1 MCIRWTMV
9 AAVLAAT
16 VAGGA
21 GATDEPQQALRVV
34 AAVDVGGAPS
44 GMVVA
49 DGDLWVSLA
58 VDGVVRIDQ
67 ATNTVVARIDRPM
80 VGLAAGYGS
89 VWGIDVFRDVLLQI
103 DPGTNRITRE
113 IPVGEMPTGI
123 AAGFGSVWVANTLDG
138 TVTRV
143 DPVSGEAIATIPLGT
158 GPIWPGGIV
167 AGPRGIWLVSGDGNV
182 VSRIDPTRSRVA
194 AQFPLPG
201 ARSLAVTGGTIW
213 VGLARSEMLVQIGAE
228 RIRTLRLRGLRADG
242 YGPRLAGGASLWLAV
257 PGRVARLGSVRA
269 TLRLPVKH
277 FVSAIVAGDSVWVAD
292 QTTEQILRVG

>member
-89 VWGIDVFRDVLLQI
+89 RCGIDVFRDVLLQI

-123 AAGFGSVWVANTLDG
+123 GGRLRLAVLGRRIRSTARD
-138 TVTRV
+138 TRR
-143 DPVSGEAIATIPLGT
+143 PGSGEAIATIPLGT

-167 AGPRGIWLVSGDGNV
+167 AGPARDLARLRGRQRRQPN
-182 VSRIDPTRSRVA
+182 RSDEVPRRRAV
-194 AQFPLPG
+194 PLPG
-201 ARSLAVTGGTIW
+201 AAPSP
-213 VGLARSEMLVQIGAE
+213 S
-228 RIRTLRLRGLRADG
+228 RGHHLGR
-242 YGPRLAGGASLWLAV
+242 
-257 PGRVARLGSVRA
+257 PG
-269 TLRLPVKH
+269 
-277 FVSAIVAGDSVWVAD
+277 
-292 QTTEQILRVG
+292 EE

>member
-158 GPIWPGGIV
+158 GPIWPG
-167 AGPRGIWLVSGDGNV
+167 RN
-182 VSRIDPTRSRVA
+182 RRRS
-194 AQFPLPG
+194 
-201 ARSLAVTGGTIW
+201 ARDLA
-213 VGLARSEMLVQIGAE
+213 
-228 RIRTLRLRGLRADG
+228 RLRGRQRRQQNRSDEV
-242 YGPRLAGGASLWLAV
+242 PRRRAV
-257 PGRVARLGSVRA
+257 PAARRPLPCRHGGHHLGRPG
-269 TLRLPVKH
+269 
-277 FVSAIVAGDSVWVAD
+277 
-292 QTTEQILRVG
+292 EE

>member
-80 VGLAAGYGS
+80 VWRWPQVTGPSGRSTSSADRAASDRSGHES
-89 VWGIDVFRDVLLQI
+89 HHPR
-103 DPGTNRITRE
+103 DPGR
-113 IPVGEMPTGI
+113 
-123 AAGFGSVWVANTLDG
+123 
-138 TVTRV
+138 
-143 DPVSGEAIATIPLGT
+143 
-158 GPIWPGGIV
+158 
-167 AGPRGIWLVSGDGNV
+167 
-182 VSRIDPTRSRVA
+182 
-194 AQFPLPG
+194 
-201 ARSLAVTGGTIW
+201 
-213 VGLARSEMLVQIGAE
+213 
-228 RIRTLRLRGLRADG
+228 
-242 YGPRLAGGASLWLAV
+242 
-257 PGRVARLGSVRA
+257 
-269 TLRLPVKH
+269 
-277 FVSAIVAGDSVWVAD
+277 
-292 QTTEQILRVG
+292 

>member
-103 DPGTNRITRE
+103 DPGTNRITERSR
-113 IPVGEMPTGI
+113 
-123 AAGFGSVWVANTLDG
+123 SVRCRRAS
-138 TVTRV
+138 R
-143 DPVSGEAIATIPLGT
+143 PASARSG
-158 GPIWPGGIV
+158 
-167 AGPRGIWLVSGDGNV
+167 
-182 VSRIDPTRSRVA
+182 SRIRST
-194 AQFPLPG
+194 
-201 ARSLAVTGGTIW
+201 AR
-213 VGLARSEMLVQIGAE
+213 
-228 RIRTLRLRGLRADG
+228 
-242 YGPRLAGGASLWLAV
+242 
-257 PGRVARLGSVRA
+257 
-269 TLRLPVKH
+269 
-277 FVSAIVAGDSVWVAD
+277 
-292 QTTEQILRVG
+292 